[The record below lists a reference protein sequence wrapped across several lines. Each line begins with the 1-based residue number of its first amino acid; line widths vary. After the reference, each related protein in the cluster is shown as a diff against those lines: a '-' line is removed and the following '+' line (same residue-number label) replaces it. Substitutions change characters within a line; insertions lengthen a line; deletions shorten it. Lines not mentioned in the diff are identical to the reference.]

1 MRIAF
6 LFSFALFAGAVV
18 SATSRSGRT
27 PLARGKQGTYAGI
40 QLSNQVDAFL
50 GVPYAEPP
58 IGPLRFLPPQPLKRS
73 KLVNKVDINNAT
85 EFSPVCY
92 QFNYRTVLGAATLP
106 RTEESE
112 DCLTLNVH
120 VPTMAACGRLLPV
133 FIWSFGGAFAEGG
146 GSVPLY
152 DPTNFVAEN
161 KDIIVVIWNY
171 RLNIFGFPNCPAL
184 DAQNLGLRE
193 QRAALEWLRDNIAD
207 FGGDPTR
214 MVLGGQSAGADAGHA
229 MLYSHSKD
237 PIISAIAMQS
247 GSVQVIGAASDNAD
261 AEFIRVAE
269 TVGCRD
275 SANRAKELAC
285 MRRIDAH
292 RLKHA
297 VSNKTVNYFGSP
309 PGGSPMIDN
318 VTLFTL
324 AEYAYRGQKGKF
336 AKVPTIMGIM
346 DAEGDGVSNWDAK
359 AGVNRMLSNILT
371 ITLFNCNIALESS
384 YRALN
389 SVPIWRY
396 RYMGVFPEVTP
407 YSWLRAY
414 HIADVPM
421 LLGSQDAITAHYTS
435 SPSEKRHYR
444 NAAQIFRGIFA
455 SFIRDPFNG
464 LTDNYDWPTFSPHAK
479 TLMELFP
486 KNSATV
492 LLSDPSTYDKICEN
506 PPPIPWELFNSTG
519 ATSSGSSE

>member
-18 SATSRSGRT
+18 STTSRSGRT
-27 PLARGKQGTYAGI
+27 PLARTKQGTYAGI
-40 QLSNQVDAFL
+40 QLSKQVDAFL

-73 KLVNKVDINNAT
+73 KLVNEVDINNAT

-92 QFNYRTVLGAATLP
+92 QFTYRTVLGEATLP

-112 DCLTLNVH
+112 DCLTLN
-120 VPTMAACGRLLPV
+120 LQ
-133 FIWSFGGAFAEGG
+133 
-146 GSVPLY
+146 
-152 DPTNFVAEN
+152 N
-161 KDIIVVIWNY
+161 KDIIVVTWNY
-171 RLNIFGFPNCPAL
+171 RLNIFGFPNSPAL
-184 DAQNLGLRE
+184 DAQNLGLRD

-247 GSVQVIGAASDNAD
+247 GVVQVIGAASVNVD

-275 SANRAKELAC
+275 SANRTEELAC
-285 MRRIDAH
+285 MRQIDAY

-297 VSNKTVNYFGSP
+297 ISNKTVNYFGSP
-309 PGGSPMIDN
+309 AGGSPMIDN

-324 AEYAYRGQKGKF
+324 TEYAYRGQKGKF
-336 AKVPTIMGIM
+336 AKVPTLMGIM
-346 DAEGDGVSNWDAK
+346 DAEGDGVLNWDAK

-396 RYMGVFPEVTP
+396 RYMGVFPEVTT

-421 LLGSQDAITAHYTS
+421 LFGSQDAITAHYTS

-479 TLMELFP
+479 ILMELFP

>member
-27 PLARGKQGTYAGI
+27 PLARTKQGTYAGI

-112 DCLTLNVH
+112 DCLTLNVY
-120 VPTMAACGRLLPV
+120 VPTMAACDRLLPV
-133 FIWSFGGAFAEGG
+133 FIWSFG
-146 GSVPLY
+146 
-152 DPTNFVAEN
+152 EN

-171 RLNIFGFPNCPAL
+171 RLNIFGFPNSPAL
-184 DAQNLGLRE
+184 DAQNLGLRD

-214 MVLGGQSAGADAGHA
+214 MVLGGQSAGADAAHA
-229 MLYSHSKD
+229 MLYSRSKD

-297 VSNKTVNYFGSP
+297 VSNKTINYFGSP

-336 AKVPTIMGIM
+336 AKVPTLMGIM
-346 DAEGDGVSNWDAK
+346 DAEGDGVLNWDAK
-359 AGVNRMLSNILT
+359 AGVNRILSNILT
-371 ITLFNCNIALESS
+371 ITLFNCNSALES
-384 YRALN
+384 R
-389 SVPIWRY
+389 
-396 RYMGVFPEVTP
+396 
-407 YSWLRAY
+407 
-414 HIADVPM
+414 
-421 LLGSQDAITAHYTS
+421 
-435 SPSEKRHYR
+435 
-444 NAAQIFRGIFA
+444 
-455 SFIRDPFNG
+455 
-464 LTDNYDWPTFSPHAK
+464 
-479 TLMELFP
+479 
-486 KNSATV
+486 
-492 LLSDPSTYDKICEN
+492 
-506 PPPIPWELFNSTG
+506 
-519 ATSSGSSE
+519 